1 MEKMYNLVIIDDEN
15 IVLDYLEKQ
24 FNWNKIGF
32 NVVGAFYD
40 GETALNFIDNN
51 NVDAVLSDIKMNG
64 VDGMEIVERL
74 KEQHR
79 NIKVVLLS
87 GYSNYDYMK
96 NAITNKV
103 FDYLLKPCKYKEIVD
118 VFTRLYDVI
127 KSEKSEME
135 YNDVVREKMLNEL
148 GCGKISLTESVKQEV
163 SLCGREKYNYNN
175 LLFSLVFIEINQYD
189 EYAQYEFHHADRL
202 SYIMNNILKMR
213 NASSIL
219 FNRKDGNCEMIILDD
234 SVSVD
239 EFESKVKQA
248 TQYLKNIMFESL
260 DINVEINHTY
270 PAKFDL
276 FPSTYAADGHS
287 LANRENICGKIVGCI
302 IRCDELNLVKWL
314 KYLFSNLGDISAAL
328 SCSKMIL
335 SISNKKIK
343 EGVLDDSIAL
353 PYIAGCKNCFEVQNC
368 LLDYFKKHIAKLS
381 EKQERESCSEDID
394 KIIQYIDENLCENIT
409 LESVAEEFSFN
420 STYFSRFF
428 KKKTGKRFIDFVTER
443 KIDEAKKLLRYSDEK
458 IVFISQNLNYAS
470 MPHFLK
476 IFRKYVGMTPTEYRR
491 RGGIDEK

>member
-15 IVLDYLEKQ
+15 IVLDYLENQ

-51 NVDAVLSDIKMNG
+51 DVDAVLSDIKMNG

-74 KEQHR
+74 REHHS

-118 VFTRLYDVI
+118 VFTRLYEVI
-127 KSEKSEME
+127 KSEKSDME
-135 YNDVVREKMLNEL
+135 YSDVVREKMFNEL
-148 GCGKISLTESVKQEV
+148 GSGKISLTDDIRQKVA
-163 SLCGREKYNYNN
+163 LCGKEKYNYDT

-189 EYAQYEFHHADRL
+189 DYAQYEFHHADRL

-213 NASSIL
+213 NASSVL

-234 SVSVD
+234 STEAD
-239 EFESKVKQA
+239 EFDVKIEQA
-248 TQYLKNIMFESL
+248 TQYLKNIMLESL
-260 DINVEINHTY
+260 DINVEVNHTY
-270 PAKFDL
+270 PEKFDL
-276 FPSTYAADGHS
+276 FPSIYAADVHS
-287 LANRENICGKIVGCI
+287 LANTENICSKIVDCMT
-302 IRCDELNLVKWL
+302 RCDGLNLVKWL
-314 KYLFSNLGDISAAL
+314 KYLFSDIDDIKTAL

-335 SISNKKIK
+335 SISNRKIK
-343 EGVLDDSIAL
+343 EGILDSGIAM
-353 PYIAGCKNCFEVQNC
+353 PYIAGCKNCLEVQNC
-368 LLDYFKKHIAKLS
+368 LLDYAKKHIAKLS
-381 EKQERESCSEDID
+381 VKQETFSEDID
-394 KIIQYIDENLCENIT
+394 KIIQYIDENIYDYIT
-409 LESVAEEFSFN
+409 LENVAEKFSFN
-420 STYFSRFF
+420 SAYFSRFF
-428 KKKTGKRFIDFVTER
+428 KKKTGKRFIDYVTER
-443 KIDEAKKLLRYSDEK
+443 KIEEAKKLLRYSDEK
-458 IVFISQNLNYAS
+458 IVDISQKLNYAS

-476 IFRKYVGMTPTEYRR
+476 IFRKYVGMTPTGYRR
-491 RGGIDEK
+491 IGGNEK